1 MVFVIHWYESA
12 MDIHVFPIPI
22 PPPPSLSTWSLWVF
36 PVHQVWALVSCIRPG
51 LVICFTLDNI
61 LVSMLFSQ
69 NIPPS
74 PSPTEFKSLFHT
86 SVPLFLFCNKF
97 YFLKPSDLVLIN
109 RNDKFQP
116 WSSLVAQMVKNQP
129 AVQETW
135 VQSLGWEDP
144 LEEGMATH
152 SSILAW
158 KTPWTEE
165 PGGLWYMGSQRVR
178 HDWATKHTS
187 FNLTEISS
195 THLSQ
200 STLTRVPCLLMWR
213 LTLEDIRYTKVCQL
227 DTAKCGSKCT
237 FLVLINAAFTVRDTY
252 FSVFYSFLCSF
263 AFIYS
268 FF

>member
-1 MVFVIHWYESA
+1 MCSLSWTSL
-12 MDIHVFPIPI
+12 
-22 PPPPSLSTWSLWVF
+22 PPPLQSHASGSFQCTSPEHLI
-36 PVHQVWALVSCIRPG
+36 SCIKPG
-51 LVICFTLDNI
+51 LAMYYTYDNI
-61 LVSMLFSQ
+61 HVSMLCSHI
-69 NIPPS
+69 IPPS
-74 PSPTEFKSLFHT
+74 PSPTETKSLFCT
-86 SVPLFLFCNKF
+86 SVSLFLFCNKF

-116 WSSLVAQMVKNQP
+116 WSSLVAQMVKNPP

-152 SSILAW
+152 SSLLAW

-165 PGGLWYMGSQRVR
+165 LGGLWYMGSQRVR
-178 HDWATKHTS
+178 HNWATKHTR

-195 THLSQ
+195 AHLSQ
-200 STLTRVPCLLMWR
+200 STLTRVPSLLTWR

-268 FF
+268 FFLN